1 METIVFGGQA
11 GFYNYGDG
19 INAPENSLIS
29 PSRNV
34 LFTKT
39 GKPISVKAP
48 TTAGTTNHGGSRAFV
63 LTDNLIGF
71 LGNNATTEKGTG
83 NILQIS
89 NKDLWFVGSNITNG
103 VRVSNN
109 LSSFVQIGGANQIE
123 TLPVTLGG
131 AVGAGSFNLTVTG
144 ANITGSP
151 LTIGVTVTA
160 AISATQVAVLI
171 RDALRASS
179 PITSQYYVYSNG
191 VNVVLKDKSTRSND
205 ATLNINIPANG
216 LNIDAKNSSNTQA
229 GTSNTSCNL
238 STIPQIAKYNGTYF
252 ENPVQVGVAELDTAP
267 QLVLTTSGTQ
277 SGTFTGNITG
287 SISGRVAMKRGGNIG
302 IASPPSNVVTGSTN
316 TVYCYIPPYAEDGS
330 LMSDRNIVLYFTYTG
345 RGSQSSHFM
354 FPIDIPEV
362 KLNGYEANGWETSVG
377 NARLK
382 VISQDE
388 SDINLRIVEVEFF
401 NNDLLFLQPFED
413 YFTLGACK
421 FLAQLGNVVCGIGV
435 GENRTGFDVSYPN
448 NREAYP
454 VDWRD
459 WFRDEP
465 VSVSFS
471 SEQGM
476 FWVLGSTS
484 IYQALWTG
492 SQQQTAPVVIRE
504 ITSKYGVIGE
514 GASIAVNGVLYFLSK
529 GKIPVRISLNGEIDD
544 KFADKVINQF
554 SGYTS
559 ICQLGYDELTNTVY
573 YINSALDEMIGFQID
588 TGIWTP
594 PIDTSSSTFPIDSTF
609 NYNGRMHYCFYN
621 DDFVSEYRTLKFDD
635 GSDMSWIFTTNF
647 NTGKGGFNLKDIVE
661 LRFIVESLKSDTI
674 TLQAYKNFNVSSPS
688 SLLTQAVTAGTR
700 VTFRKLVESIDYE
713 SISLRVSG
721 TASGQTIHALYCTVD
736 NRGIERG
743 K

>member
-1 METIVFGGQA
+1 METIVFTGQA

-29 PSRNV
+29 PSRNI

-39 GKPISVKAP
+39 GKPISAKAP
-48 TTAGTTNHGGSRAFV
+48 SNAGTSNHGGSRAFP

-109 LSSFVQIGGANQIE
+109 FASFIQIGGTNQIE
-123 TLPVTLGG
+123 TLAITIGALAGG
-131 AVGAGSFNLTVTG
+131 NFDTVITG
-144 ANITGSP
+144 ANISGSP
-151 LTIGVTVTA
+151 VTINTVIAGTETA
-160 AISATQVAVLI
+160 AEVAAKL
-171 RDALRASS
+171 RDAIRANA
-179 PITSQYYVYSNG
+179 PITSQYYVYSSG
-191 VNVVLKDKSTRSND
+191 ANVILKDKYTRAND
-205 ATLNINIPANG
+205 ATLSMVVQAN
-216 LNIDAKNSSNTQA
+216 LIDVDENNSTNTQA
-229 GTSNTSCNL
+229 GAVNTACNL
-238 STIPQIAKYNGTYF
+238 STIPQIAKYNGSYF
-252 ENPVQVGVAELDTAP
+252 ENPVQVGVAEMDTAP
-267 QLVLTTSGTQ
+267 QLELTTSGTQ
-277 SGTFTGNITG
+277 SGTFAGIITG
-287 SISGRVAMKRGGNIG
+287 SISARVAMKREGNIG
-302 IASPPSNVVTGSTN
+302 IASPLSNVVTGSSN
-316 TVYCYIPPYAEDGS
+316 SVYCYIPPYAEDGS
-330 LMSDRNIVLYFTYTG
+330 LMSDRTIILYFTYTG
-345 RGSQSSHFM
+345 RGSLSSHFM
-354 FPIDIPEV
+354 FPIEIPEV

-388 SDINLRIVEVEFF
+388 SDINSRIVEVEFY
-401 NNDLLFLQPFED
+401 NNDLLLLQPFED

-421 FLAQLGNVVCGIGV
+421 FLAQLGNVVCGIGT

-476 FWVLGSTS
+476 FWVLGSTT
-484 IYQALWTG
+484 IHQALWTG
-492 SQQQTAPVVIRE
+492 AQQQTAPVVIRE

-529 GKIPVRISLNGEIDD
+529 GNIPVRIDPNGSIDD
-544 KFADKVINQF
+544 KFGDKVINQF
-554 SGYTS
+554 TAFTS
-559 ICQLGYDELTNTVY
+559 TCQLGYDELTNTVY
-573 YINSALDEMIGFQID
+573 FINSATNDMVGYQID
-588 TGIWTP
+588 TGIWTT
-594 PIDTSSSTFPIDSTF
+594 PIDNSTSSNTVDSTF
-609 NYNGRMHYCFYN
+609 NYNGRMHYCYYN
-621 DDFVSEYRTLKFDD
+621 DFVSQYYTLKFDS
-635 GSDMSWIFTTNF
+635 GSDSNWIFVTNF
-647 NTGKGGFNLKDIVE
+647 NTGQQGFNLKDIIE
-661 LRFIVESLKSDTI
+661 LRFIAESLKNDTV
-674 TLQAYKNFNVSSPS
+674 TLQAYKNFSVATAF
-688 SLLTQAVTAGTR
+688 SLLTQAVTTGTR
-700 VTFRKLVESIDYE
+700 ITYRRLVESIDYE
-713 SISLRVSG
+713 AISLRASG
-721 TASGQTIHALYCTVD
+721 TASGQTIHVIYCTVD